1 MSDFILFASDETLIS
16 SNPIFS
22 KESFQ
27 QYSDKKPNSRR
38 IKVLS
43 FAAKDDDKAHVEE
56 KLPDC
61 IYCSEYHIW
70 IGAMHL

>member
-1 MSDFILFASDETLIS
+1 MMGHLFSVIQFFQKS
-16 SNPIFS
+16 H
-22 KESFQ
+22 FQ

-43 FAAKDDDKAHVEE
+43 FAAKDDDKVHVEE